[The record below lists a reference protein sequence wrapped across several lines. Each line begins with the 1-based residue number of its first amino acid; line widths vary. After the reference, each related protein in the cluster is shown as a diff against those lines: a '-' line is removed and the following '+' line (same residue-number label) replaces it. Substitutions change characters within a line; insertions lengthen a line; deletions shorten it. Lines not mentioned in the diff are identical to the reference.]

1 MDPVAAY
8 IMNLIGADDA
18 NLSSIE
24 AQGERLDG
32 IQPSVGEEAG
42 RFLALLV
49 RATQAKRALEL
60 GTSLGYSAVWLGRA
74 LRATGGTLTSVEHD
88 EKLLLSAKENLARA
102 GLSDVVELKHGDAAD
117 VIGKLSGFYDIVLQD
132 CDKKLYPRLLAK
144 CVELTRR
151 GGIIVA
157 DDTLFKPRGIDPK
170 FSDPVDKYNRLVF
183 ADERLYST
191 ILPIGDGLTVSL
203 KL

>member
-8 IMNLIGADDA
+8 IRSLFGGDDA
-18 NLSSIE
+18 NLTGIDV
-24 AQGERLDG
+24 QGEELDG

-49 RATQAKRALEL
+49 GALRAKRALEL

-74 LRATGGTLTSVEHD
+74 LRATGGTLTSIEYD
-88 EKLLLSAKENLARA
+88 EKLFLLAKDNLTKA
-102 GLSDVVELKHGDAAD
+102 GLSNVIELEHGDAAELLE
-117 VIGKLSGFYDIVLQD
+117 KLSGPYDIILQD
-132 CDKKLYPRLLAK
+132 CDKRLYPRLLGR

-157 DDTLFKPRGIDPK
+157 DDTLFKPRGVDPK
-170 FSDPVDKYNRLVF
+170 FSDPVDEYNRLVF

-203 KL
+203 RL